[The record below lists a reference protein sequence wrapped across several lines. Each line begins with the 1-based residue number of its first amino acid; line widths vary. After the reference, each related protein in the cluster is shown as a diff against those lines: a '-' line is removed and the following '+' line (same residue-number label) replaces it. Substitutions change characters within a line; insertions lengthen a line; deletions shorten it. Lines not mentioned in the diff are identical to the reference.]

1 MFSGSP
7 ERRHLADYFQRP
19 LHSGDRVRGRL
30 WHYSSTGES
39 HTWNVKENKK
49 LRPRWYLFTMYQMS
63 KQWFFSGTKRV
74 HCRFRKNLCRRTEW
88 NKLPLCDGFGEKV
101 LVFLPMSGSCGL
113 KNKKILQTMRWVM
126 QPGPGWGWPKLALLF
141 LLLINVTNGSED
153 WPCHMNLLKQHVIWK
168 IHFNSGT
175 QITEEF

>member
-30 WHYSSTGES
+30 RHYSSTGES
-39 HTWNVKENKK
+39 HTWNVKENWEIKTTLISVHNVSNVK
-49 LRPRWYLFTMYQMS
+49 TVIFLRNETSSLQISEKSLPKNRVEQIATL
-63 KQWFFSGTKRV
+63 QWFWRKSASFPPNVRIMRV
-74 HCRFRKNLCRRTEW
+74 E
-88 NKLPLCDGFGEKV
+88 
-101 LVFLPMSGSCGL
+101 
-113 KNKKILQTMRWVM
+113 MRCVM
-126 QPGPGWGWPKLALLF
+126 RPGPGWGWPKLALLF